1 MRNRAPL
8 HPTNDQL
15 YRAPRY
21 IDADSKTGMSC
32 SLVAQRNLFLAL
44 SGCLGFILVVVWV
57 NPSGICSSPST
68 SISNLRD
75 TGRCQMTFGEYRGHE
90 YSNVKSGTVG
100 KPKCLVESKWLKLSQ
115 HSVKLPGSNSVL
127 DDWMWIDYH
136 DRINVL
142 VEAESKPGGETERQF
157 LVFEQSKYALE
168 GRMSLAVI
176 GGIIEPGEQAE
187 VAARREV
194 EEELNGMKCQD
205 FHFLG
210 RFRTDVNRGMGWVN
224 GFLATTCSRHGSKHH
239 QHLSIEGEVGAAD
252 TERQDLKRVT
262 LTELKD
268 AVRRG
273 EFLEVQWSAT
283 VALALLHPEMML

>member
-8 HPTNDQL
+8 HPTNDQQ

-21 IDADSKTGMSC
+21 IDANSKTGMSC

-44 SGCLGFILVVVWV
+44 SVCLGFLLVVVWV
-57 NPSGICSSPST
+57 NPSGACSSPSAI
-68 SISNLRD
+68 ISNLRD
-75 TGRCQMTFGEYRGHE
+75 TGQCQMTFGEYRGHE

-115 HSVKLPGSNSVL
+115 HSVKLPGSNTVL
-127 DDWMWIDYH
+127 EDWMWIDYH

-142 VEAESKPGGETERQF
+142 VEAESQPAGGETERQF

-168 GRMSLAVI
+168 GRTSLAVI
-176 GGIIEPGEQAE
+176 GGIIEPGEEPE

-194 EEELNGMKCQD
+194 EEELNGMQ
-205 FHFLG
+205 
-210 RFRTDVNRGMGWVN
+210 FRTDVNRGMGWVN
-224 GFLATTCSRHGSKHH
+224 GFLATTCSRDGANHKR
-239 QHLSIEGEVGAAD
+239 HLSVEGEVGAAD
-252 TERQDLKRVT
+252 SERQDLKRVT
-262 LTELKD
+262 PTELKD